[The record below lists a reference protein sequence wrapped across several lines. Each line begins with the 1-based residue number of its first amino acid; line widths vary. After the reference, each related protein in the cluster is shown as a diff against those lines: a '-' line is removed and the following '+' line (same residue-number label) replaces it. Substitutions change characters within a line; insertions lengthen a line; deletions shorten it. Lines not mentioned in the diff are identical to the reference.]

1 MTHSEV
7 NSIESIILAF
17 TPINQSINQ
26 SIDQSIN
33 QGFLSVIIIVL
44 DILTNYH
51 PCSHVQTK
59 SHIFWGQACNYGIR
73 NVSIFYNFLAS

>member
-7 NSIESIILAF
+7 NSIESIILALLL
-17 TPINQSINQ
+17 QSTNQ

-33 QGFLSVIIIVL
+33 QGSLSVIIIVL

-59 SHIFWGQACNYGIR
+59 SHIFRGQSCNYGIR
-73 NVSIFYNFLAS
+73 NVSIFYDFLTS